1 MSERKKICFLLSKFS
16 KGGGERVSSIL
27 ATELNK
33 IFDVEVLLMCGQSSE
48 DYLTTAKISEIN
60 HNKTIGSIFLLL
72 ESIYNLNKYIRRNK
86 PYAIISFM
94 ELPNLVNLLVRGD
107 YKKIISVRNHMSEK
121 WGKRK
126 NIWNWTIRHL
136 YNNADIIVAPTQMI
150 KDDLVDS
157 YNIASNR
164 IRVIYNPYV
173 LSDYEFKINRDDCF
187 RIVTMGSLV
196 KAKGVYPLLYAYILF
211 RNKHPEIKSELVYV
225 GDGPEKEKL
234 LLITK
239 MHSVEDCVKLCVLAS
254 YYEGF
259 PNAMVEAMIC
269 GVPIVATNCPSGPNE
284 ILTNEHPSM
293 IDKITKYEYGYLMPV
308 FSSDVEER
316 ISKLAEFFYDFYALP
331 VSEKTELSR
340 KAMERVKKYES
351 SNIAKLWEKII
362 I

>member
-126 NIWNWTIRHL
+126 NIWK
-136 YNNADIIVAPTQMI
+136 VA
-150 KDDLVDS
+150 
-157 YNIASNR
+157 
-164 IRVIYNPYV
+164 
-173 LSDYEFKINRDDCF
+173 
-187 RIVTMGSLV
+187 G
-196 KAKGVYPLLYAYILF
+196 IL
-211 RNKHPEIKSELVYV
+211 RGCL
-225 GDGPEKEKL
+225 
-234 LLITK
+234 
-239 MHSVEDCVKLCVLAS
+239 
-254 YYEGF
+254 
-259 PNAMVEAMIC
+259 
-269 GVPIVATNCPSGPNE
+269 
-284 ILTNEHPSM
+284 
-293 IDKITKYEYGYLMPV
+293 
-308 FSSDVEER
+308 
-316 ISKLAEFFYDFYALP
+316 
-331 VSEKTELSR
+331 
-340 KAMERVKKYES
+340 
-351 SNIAKLWEKII
+351 
-362 I
+362 